1 MLKTELPG
9 AWKPRFISGTG
20 VDKTWEKDL
29 PILEN
34 APENAAGSLQRTRPP
49 VSLQWTHPPVS
60 LQRTRPPVSLQR
72 TRPPRALSST
82 TPVRPPQA
90 AVSRKEAG
98 LTRSQTSPLEP
109 TRPKTAPVRPGKE
122 QSLWVCIKEG
132 SGGLGYTALRKS
144 WMNQTGGSRMP
155 LWALLLLWNSCTFGL
170 PTNTATFGRI
180 LLKKMPSVREILEE
194 RGVDMTRL
202 SAEWGGFTKKS
213 SFSNVTSPVVLTNY
227 LDTQYYGEIGIGT
240 PPQTFKVIFDTGSAN
255 LWVPSTKCGPLYTAC
270 GIHSLYDSSESS
282 SYMENGTEFTI
293 HYGSGTVKGFLSQ
306 DVVTVGGII
315 VTQTFGEVTEL
326 PLIPF
331 MLAKFD
337 GVLGMGFPAQAVD
350 GVTPV
355 FDHILSQGVLKEE
368 VFSVY
373 YSRDSHLLG
382 GEVVLGGSDPQH
394 YQGNFHYVSIS
405 KTGSW
410 QITMKGV
417 SVGSSTLLCEEGC
430 VVVVD
435 TGTSYIS
442 GPTSSLKLIMQALGA
457 KEKRTNEYVVNCSQV
472 SALPVISFYLGGRA
486 YTLNSMDYVLQ
497 YPYRNDDLCT
507 LALQGLD
514 VPPPTGPV
522 WVLGATFIR
531 KFYTEFDRHNN
542 RIGFALAR

>member
-1 MLKTELPG
+1 M
-9 AWKPRFISGTG
+9 
-20 VDKTWEKDL
+20 
-29 PILEN
+29 
-34 APENAAGSLQRTRPP
+34 
-49 VSLQWTHPPVS
+49 
-60 LQRTRPPVSLQR
+60 
-72 TRPPRALSST
+72 
-82 TPVRPPQA
+82 
-90 AVSRKEAG
+90 
-98 LTRSQTSPLEP
+98 
-109 TRPKTAPVRPGKE
+109 
-122 QSLWVCIKEG
+122 
-132 SGGLGYTALRKS
+132 GGR
-144 WMNQTGGSRMP
+144 RMP
-155 LWALLLLWNSCTFGL
+155 LWALLLLWTSCSFSL
-170 PTNTATFGRI
+170 PTDTASFGRI

-194 RGVDMTRL
+194 RGVDMTRI
-202 SAEWGGFTKKS
+202 SAEWGEFIKKS
-213 SFSNVTSPVVLTNY
+213 SFTNVTSPVVLTNY

-240 PPQTFKVIFDTGSAN
+240 PSQTFKVIFDTGSAN

-270 GIHSLYDSSESS
+270 EIHNLYDSSESS

-293 HYGSGTVKGFLSQ
+293 HYGSGKVKGFLSQ

-337 GVLGMGFPAQAVD
+337 GVLGMGFPAQVVD
-350 GVTPV
+350 GVIPV
-355 FDHILSQGVLKEE
+355 FDHILSQRVLKEE

-373 YSRDSHLLG
+373 YSRESHLLG

-405 KTGSW
+405 KAGSW

-417 SVGSSTLLCEEGC
+417 SLGPATLLCEEGC
-430 VVVVD
+430 MAVVD

-442 GPTSSLKLIMQALGA
+442 GPTSSLQLIMQALGV
-457 KEKRTNEYVVNCSQV
+457 KEKRANNYVVNCSQV
-472 SALPVISFYLGGRA
+472 PTLPDISFYLGGRT
-486 YTLNSMDYVLQ
+486 YTLSNMDYVQ
-497 YPYRNDDLCT
+497 KNPFRNDDLCI

-514 VPPPTGPV
+514 IPPPTGPV

>member
-1 MLKTELPG
+1 M
-9 AWKPRFISGTG
+9 SG
-20 VDKTWEKDL
+20 
-29 PILEN
+29 
-34 APENAAGSLQRTRPP
+34 RTM
-49 VSLQWTHPPVS
+49 H
-60 LQRTRPPVSLQR
+60 
-72 TRPPRALSST
+72 
-82 TPVRPPQA
+82 
-90 AVSRKEAG
+90 
-98 LTRSQTSPLEP
+98 
-109 TRPKTAPVRPGKE
+109 
-122 QSLWVCIKEG
+122 
-132 SGGLGYTALRKS
+132 
-144 WMNQTGGSRMP
+144 
-155 LWALLLLWNSCTFGL
+155 LWAFLLLWGPCAFSL
-170 PTNTATFGRI
+170 PTDTATFGRV

-202 SAEWGGFTKKS
+202 SAEWGEFTKRP

-293 HYGSGTVKGFLSQ
+293 HYGSGKVKGFLSQ

-472 SALPVISFYLGGRA
+472 PALPDISFYLGGRA
-486 YTLNSMDYVLQ
+486 YTLSSMDYVLQ
-497 YPYRNDDLCT
+497 YPYRNDDLCI
-507 LALQGLD
+507 LAFQGLD
-514 VPPPTGPV
+514 IPPPTGPV